1 MEESDMKLY
10 YSPGACSLSPHIVLR
25 ELGYAFDLEQV
36 DLGTK
41 KTASGGDYLK
51 VNPKGYVPALALDNG
66 EVLTEGPAILQYLAD
81 AKGGG
86 GLLPAVGNPGR
97 YRVIEWL
104 NFISTELHKSYSP
117 LFAPN
122 TSEPHKAAC
131 KELLARRYA
140 VVERAIAGKR
150 YVTGEGMSLADPY
163 LFVVTSWARFVDVD
177 LSPYPALRA
186 FQGRMAARPAVQAAL
201 KAEGLL

>member
-1 MEESDMKLY
+1 MKLY

-25 ELGYAFDLEQV
+25 ELGYAFDMEQV

-41 KTASGGDYLK
+41 KTASGAEFLK
-51 VNPKGYVPALALDNG
+51 VNPKGYVPALVLDNG

-81 AKGGG
+81 GKGGG
-86 GLLPAVGNPGR
+86 GLLPPVGDIRR
-97 YRVIEWL
+97 YHVIEWL
-104 NFISTELHKSYSP
+104 NFVSTELHKSYAP
-117 LFAPN
+117 LFAPG

-131 KELLARRYA
+131 KEMLGRRYA
-140 VVERAIAGKR
+140 VVDQLLQGRQ
-150 YVTGEGMSLADPY
+150 YVTGDSASLADFY
-163 LFVVTSWARFVDVD
+163 LFVVNSWAKFVDVD
-177 LSPYPALRA
+177 LAPYPAIKA

>member
-1 MEESDMKLY
+1 MKLY

-25 ELGYAFDLEQV
+25 ELGHAFELEQV

-41 KTASGGDYLK
+41 KTASGADFLK
-51 VNPKGYVPALALDNG
+51 VNPKGYVPALVLDNG

-81 AKGGG
+81 TKGGG
-86 GLLPAVGNPGR
+86 GLLPPVGDLRR
-97 YRVIEWL
+97 YHVIEWL
-104 NFISTELHKSYSP
+104 NFVSTELHKTYSP
-117 LFAPN
+117 LFAPG
-122 TSEPHKAAC
+122 TSAPHKAAC

-140 VVERAIAGKR
+140 QTEQALQGRP
-150 YVTGEGMSLADPY
+150 YVTGDSVSLADVY
-163 LFVVTSWARFVDVD
+163 LFVVNSWAKFVDVD
-177 LSPYPALRA
+177 LAPYPAIKA

>member
-1 MEESDMKLY
+1 MKLY
-10 YSPGACSLSPHIVLR
+10 YAPGACSLSPHIVLR
-25 ELGYAFDLEQV
+25 ELGYAFDVEKV
-36 DLGTK
+36 DLATK

-81 AKGGG
+81 TKGGG
-86 GLLPAVGNPGR
+86 GLLPAVGDLRR

-104 NFISTELHKSYSP
+104 NFVSTELHKTYAP
-117 LFAPN
+117 LFSPN
-122 TSEPHKAAC
+122 ISEPHKAAC

-140 VVERAIAGKR
+140 VTEQALAGKQF
-150 YVTGEGMSLADPY
+150 VTGDSMSLADPY
-163 LFVVTSWARFVDVD
+163 LFVVTSWAKFVDLD
-177 LSPYPALRA
+177 LAPYPTVRA
-186 FQGRMAARPAVQAAL
+186 FQGRMASRPAVQAAL

>member
-1 MEESDMKLY
+1 MKLY
-10 YSPGACSLSPHIVLR
+10 FSPGACSLSPHIVLR
-25 ELGYAFDLEQV
+25 ELGHAFDMEQV

-41 KTASGGDYLK
+41 ETKSGGDYLK

-81 AKGGG
+81 AKGGS
-86 GLLPAVGNPGR
+86 GLLPAVGDLRR
-97 YRVIEWL
+97 YRVVEWL
-104 NFISTELHKSYSP
+104 NFISTELHKTYSP

-122 TSEPHKAAC
+122 TTEPHKAAC
-131 KELLARRYA
+131 RELLARRYA
-140 VVERAIAGKR
+140 VVEQALQGKQFL
-150 YVTGEGMSLADPY
+150 TGDSMSLADPY
-163 LFVVTSWARFVDVD
+163 LFVVTSWAKFVDVD
-177 LSPYPALRA
+177 LAPYPALRA

>member
-1 MEESDMKLY
+1 MRLY

-25 ELGYAFDLEQV
+25 ELGYAFDMEQV
-36 DLGTK
+36 DLATK
-41 KTASGGDYLK
+41 KTATGADYLK

-81 AKGGG
+81 SKGGG
-86 GLLPAVGNPGR
+86 GLLPPAGDLRR

-104 NFISTELHKSYSP
+104 NFISTEFHKSYGPMFS
-117 LFAPN
+117 PN

-131 KELLARRYA
+131 RELLARRYA
-140 VVERAIAGKR
+140 VAEQAIAGKQ
-150 YVTGEGMSLADPY
+150 YVTGDSMTLADPY
-163 LFVVTSWARFVDVD
+163 FFVVNSWAKFVDVD
-177 LSPYPALRA
+177 LAPFPGIRA
-186 FQGRMAARPAVQAAL
+186 YQGRMAARPAVQAAL